1 MAQKLHYKT
10 SNLQRGYENLRET
23 LLHEQARRA
32 ALEVEKRTPVLVHPW
47 RILQVWL
54 WFNHFK

>member
-10 SNLQRGYENLRET
+10 ANLQRGYENLRET

-47 RILQVWL
+47 RILQVK
-54 WFNHFK
+54 F